1 MDDIIYRTNAGIK
14 SSNTYNGLFLV
25 DENGKYGLRIL
36 SPLKPIAKGSNLEFV
51 TGEVDPSILG
61 IQSSPDQI
69 IKLWEEYETKGFPLE
84 EIAQSL
90 YAVEL
95 MGFINSWDTP
105 SVTKLRA
112 PSVTL
117 LAEVI
122 VLLESINKCKDIKGF
137 DERVSKDK
145 RKLLNIV
152 ESRNK
157 DKRSFQK
164 NKEVYGKVYALHNEY
179 ATASYIHENVPIEL
193 TDDDGKPD
201 FKAINS
207 DILIETKMRLTNN
220 KPAYKDPNNMNLTN
234 KAIFSLLMNDGFGP
248 LQSAF
253 DEQNSDIAMVNL
265 SISSYGFLLSR
276 GLIADTDFRFTM
288 TAALE
293 MAKNKEKVVIFYTI
307 PRGTISDIF
316 AVCFKRS
323 IVDKIGG
330 DLSRI
335 DTEFYRLG
343 NKKSFSEF
351 ASVVNGLKLDSLNQV
366 DNGGLLIRDLNAID
380 NNC

>member
-14 SSNTYNGLFLV
+14 SSNTYDGLFWV
-25 DENGKYGLRIL
+25 DENGIYRLGIF
-36 SPLKPIAKGSNLEFV
+36 SPLKPIAKGSNLKFI

-61 IQSSPDQI
+61 VQSSPDQI

-90 YAVEL
+90 YVVEL
-95 MGFINSWDTP
+95 VGLIKSCGTP
-105 SVTKLRA
+105 SVIKSWES
-112 PSVTL
+112 PHVTL

-122 VLLESINKCKDIKGF
+122 VLLESINKCKHIKGF

-145 RKLLNIV
+145 SNLLNIV

-157 DKRSFQK
+157 AKHSFQK
-164 NKEVYGKVYALHNEY
+164 NKEAYEKVYALHNEY
-179 ATASYIHENVPIEL
+179 ATASYIHENVAIEL
-193 TDDDGKPD
+193 TDDVGKPD
-201 FKAINS
+201 FKVIDS
-207 DILIETKMRLTNN
+207 DILIDTKMRLTND
-220 KPAYKDPNNMNLTN
+220 KPAYKDPNDTNLTN
-234 KAIFSLLMNDGFGP
+234 KTIFSLLMKDGFGP
-248 LQSAF
+248 LERTF
-253 DEQNSDIAMVNL
+253 DEQNTDIAMVNL
-265 SISSYGFLLSR
+265 SISSYGFMLST

-293 MAKNKEKVVIFYTI
+293 MAKNKEKVVIFYTL
-307 PRGTISDIF
+307 PRGTISGIF
-316 AVCFKRS
+316 AICFKRS

-335 DTEFYRLG
+335 DSEFYRLG
-343 NKKSFSEF
+343 SKKSFSEF
-351 ASVVNGLKLDSLNQV
+351 ASFVNGLKLDSNEV
-366 DNGGLLIRDLNAID
+366 DNGGLLIRDPNAID